1 MRSVSSCLI
10 RACDLLVH
18 LPSVKE
24 TMMNVKVIMS
34 WDIIPGREQEY
45 FEFVVRRFMPGVQKL
60 GMALSDAW
68 VTIYGD
74 HPQILVGAVVP
85 GQDKAWKIITS
96 EAWQKL
102 NDQLLDFV
110 KNYEIKLAP
119 LQGGFQF

>member
-1 MRSVSSCLI
+1 
-10 RACDLLVH
+10 
-18 LPSVKE
+18 
-24 TMMNVKVIMS
+24 MMNVNVIMS

-74 HPQILVGAVVP
+74 HPQILVGAIVP

-110 KNYEIKLAP
+110 QNYEIKLAP

>member
-1 MRSVSSCLI
+1 
-10 RACDLLVH
+10 
-18 LPSVKE
+18 
-24 TMMNVKVIMS
+24 MNIKVIMS

-45 FEFVVRRFMPGVQKL
+45 FEFVVRNFMPAVQKF

-85 GQDKAWKIITS
+85 GQDKAYDIITS
-96 EAWQKL
+96 EEWRKL
-102 NDQLLDFV
+102 NNRLLDYV
-110 KNYEIKLAP
+110 QNYELKLAP

>member
-1 MRSVSSCLI
+1 
-10 RACDLLVH
+10 
-18 LPSVKE
+18 
-24 TMMNVKVIMS
+24 MNVKVIMS

-45 FEFVVRRFMPGVQKL
+45 FKFVVRRFMPGVQKL
-60 GMALSDAW
+60 GMAMSDAW

-85 GQDKAWKIITS
+85 GRDKAQKIITS

-102 NDQLLDFV
+102 NDSLLDFV
-110 KNYEIKLAP
+110 QNYELKLAP